1 MKKYLIT
8 TAVFLTGTALANAG
22 TVLTTTFGNAAQ
34 ATATN
39 VTLTNTWA
47 DDLDAEVR
55 ALLGTVTASVTSLTN
70 SSGAAIGLLTS
81 NVEAGASST
90 FFSPNAN
97 VGGSNTATAATT
109 GDPWTSVFS
118 YSGTSGLTSIDGINF
133 QVGLFNAAGKW
144 QSTGA
149 SWIGNVVFTAQ
160 ILDSSDSVLGS
171 FTGKLREADG
181 TTNDKIYGK
190 GSDMFDVN
198 LSGTTVVLDSVDT
211 FKLKISLT
219 ETLESGTYVGLN
231 SVAYSGSVIPE
242 PSTFGLLAGLGAL
255 ALAGTRRRRHAK

>member
-8 TAVFLTGTALANAG
+8 AAVFLTGTALANAG

-39 VTLTNTWA
+39 VELTNNWA

-55 ALLGTVTASVTSLTN
+55 DLLGTVTASVTSLTN

-81 NVEAGASST
+81 TDQAGASST

-97 VGGSNTATAATT
+97 VGGAGNTAATT
-109 GDPWTSVFS
+109 GDPWTSVFT

-149 SWIGNVVFTAQ
+149 SWVGNVVFTAQ

-171 FTGKLREADG
+171 FTGKLCEADG
-181 TTNDKIYGK
+181 TEDKKIPGK

-255 ALAGTRRRRHAK
+255 ALAGTRRRRRAK

>member
-8 TAVFLTGTALANAG
+8 AAVFLTGTALANAG

-34 ATATN
+34 ATATD
-39 VTLTNTWA
+39 VTLTNNWA

-55 ALLGTVTASVTSLTN
+55 DLLGTVTASVTSLTN

-81 NVEAGASST
+81 TDQAGASST

-97 VGGSNTATAATT
+97 VGN

-118 YSGTSGLTSIDGINF
+118 YSGTSGLTSIDSINF
-133 QVGLFNAAGKW
+133 QVGLFNSSGKW
-144 QSTGA
+144 QSSAA

-171 FTGKLREADG
+171 FTGKLCEADG
-181 TTNDKIYGK
+181 TEDKKIPGK

-219 ETLESGTYVGLN
+219 ETLTTGTFVGLT

-255 ALAGTRRRRHAK
+255 ALAGTRRRRRAK